1 MNKQDL
7 IQIVHADN
15 GGSRAGAER
24 LVDLV
29 FNTIKERVKSSEKVS
44 IAGFGIFTAKS
55 MKSRDARNPRTGES
69 VKVPSHTKAKF
80 VPAKKFKQFINSK

>member
-7 IQIVHADN
+7 IEIVHAEN

-24 LVDLV
+24 IVDLV
-29 FNTIKERVKSSEKVS
+29 FNTIKERVKKGQRVS
-44 IAGFGIFTAKS
+44 LAGFGIFSSKV
-55 MKSRDARNPRTGES
+55 MKSRVARNPRTGES

-80 VPAKKFKQFINSK
+80 APSKKFKQFINSK